1 SKNLVYT
8 RSAKA
13 QKPDILI
20 CDDDQEVYDTVR
32 EFIDKKFA
40 ANVEVATNGYEAI
53 AMVKN
58 KKYDLI
64 LMDIKMPGING
75 IDTLKEINKIQPGIK
90 SIIISAWLSDE
101 VTAQTIEAGA
111 IDYLYKPLS
120 PQILK
125 ARLKTVLGSI
135 DKLILKEA
143 G

>member
-1 SKNLVYT
+1 
-8 RSAKA
+8 
-13 QKPDILI
+13 
-20 CDDDQEVYDTVR
+20 VR
-32 EFIDKKFA
+32 EFIDKKFT

-75 IDTLKEINKIQPGIK
+75 IDTLKEINKIRPGIK

-125 ARLKTVLGSI
+125 ARLKTVLASI
-135 DKLILKEA
+135 DKLILKEE